1 MGIGKSKKSYGGEMR
16 VEIDKRSGF
25 CFGVINAIR
34 AAENELET
42 TSKLYCLGDIVHNG
56 MEVERLEK
64 MGLESISKEKYFS
77 LKDCTVLIRAHGEPP
92 ETYEYASKNNIELID
107 ATCPV
112 VLTLQEKVKISYEAK
127 KQEKGQIVI
136 YGKKGHAEIEGLN
149 GQTMHNALIIESIDE
164 IGKIDFGRPV
174 ALYSQTTKRVEDFH
188 AIANL
193 VKSKMK
199 VGVPVEIKDTICR
212 QVSNRVPNLKKFAS
226 SFDMVLFVAG
236 TKSSNGQYLFT
247 ICKEENPNS
256 HFISKL
262 EQIDKQWFENI
273 ESVGICGATSTP
285 NWLMEEVANWIDQ
298 NYN

>member
-1 MGIGKSKKSYGGEMR
+1 MR
-16 VEIDKRSGF
+16 VEIDRRSGF

-34 AAENELET
+34 EAENELET

-64 MGLESISKEKYFS
+64 MGLESISKEKYFT
-77 LKDCTVLIRAHGEPP
+77 LKDCKVLIRAHGEPP

-112 VLTLQEKVKISYEAK
+112 VLTLQEKVKISYLTK
-127 KQEKGQIVI
+127 KEENGQVVI

-149 GQTMHNALIIESIDE
+149 GQTAHNALVIESIDE
-164 IGKIDFGRPV
+164 VNKIDFTRPV

-199 VGVPVEIKDTICR
+199 PGIPVEIKDTICR

-236 TKSSNGQYLFT
+236 VKSSNGQYLYT
-247 ICKEENPNS
+247 ICREENPNS

-262 EQIDKQWFENI
+262 EEIDQQWFNGV

-285 NWLMEEVANWIDQ
+285 NWLMEKVAGWIDQ
-298 NYN
+298 KYN